1 MHLRRTG
8 PKTST
13 SSGLFHFRMTKE
25 LHVSPLLSL
34 AARAAVLPAA
44 TAGTWAGVLVPA
56 IVYVATRRKVSLK
69 VRIR

>member
-1 MHLRRTG
+1 M
-8 PKTST
+8 
-13 SSGLFHFRMTKE
+13 
-25 LHVSPLLSL
+25 SPLLSL